1 VVGSDPAGDQVDG
14 ILKSDWMVAANN
26 QCGIPQTISYLEV
39 KMKPVKY
46 PIAFLLILVLLV
58 PTACG
63 SFQPDIEKT
72 TRPEATD
79 QPAVPT
85 QAEEIPAGVLVARDL
100 ALAYVANIY
109 GGDSPPFSL
118 DWAMAIVSE
127 EGLVGAV
134 HYRFAAEDWTI
145 IIVVPVIPLDL
156 VVYQVTISNPTTSFE
171 WQGTVDTDGQ
181 VTEEVS
187 TDVTQIQAIGWMGAV
202 YALSPEGQ
210 FDDYVLF
217 QSGGAFG
224 ITGANANLEAEII
237 GLRDKSEP
245 GKYAHF
251 WGTLTCKVPAFN
263 GCELMVTRLRVGATA
278 TDPEPIEG
286 LEGRAVSGFFNSG
299 LTESFVLTG
308 PIPTRYG
315 LTALDGIDS
324 EIAAQL
330 RSLRDTNS
338 IIRVSGQLVTGVPDV
353 NGSQLQVTEFEVVQ
367 EASSPAEMEVFAW
380 YGYVHTN
387 VDPRAGFD
395 SILVLPYGGVVGMVG
410 ANANLEAEI
419 VGLRD
424 KSEPGKYAHFWGTLT
439 CNLPSDG
446 VCLLTVSRLRED
458 GPGEF
463 FDPDPVEGWDGIL
476 VSSTFNMG
484 LTTVLVNT
492 EVPFPVY
499 FGLDSTDPEI
509 SAQFEALRDSGAVV
523 RVWGELYAGVMNT
536 NATSIMVAG
545 IEVLGSP

>member
-1 VVGSDPAGDQVDG
+1 
-14 ILKSDWMVAANN
+14 
-26 QCGIPQTISYLEV
+26 
-39 KMKPVKY
+39 MKPEKY
-46 PIAFLLILVLLV
+46 LIVFFLILVLLLS
-58 PTACG
+58 TACG
-63 SFQPDIEKT
+63 SFQLDIEKT
-72 TRPEATD
+72 TGPEATD

-85 QAEEIPAGVLVARDL
+85 QVDEIPAGVLVARDL

-109 GGDSPPFSL
+109 GGDSPPDSL
-118 DWAMAIVSE
+118 DWVGAIVSE

-145 IIVVPVIPLDL
+145 IIIVPVIPLDM
-156 VVYQVTISNPTTSFE
+156 VVYQVTTTNPATNFE
-171 WQGTVDTDGQ
+171 WQGTVDADGQ

-187 TDVTQIQAIGWMGAV
+187 TDVTQIQVIGWMGAV
-202 YALSPEGQ
+202 YTLIPDGQ

-224 ITGANANLEAEII
+224 ITGSDANLEAEIV

-263 GCELMVTRLRVGATA
+263 GCELMVTQLRVGATT

-286 LEGRAVSGFFNSG
+286 LEGRVVSGFFNSG
-299 LTESFVLTG
+299 LAESFVLTG

-324 EIAAQL
+324 EKVARL

-367 EASSPAEMEVFAW
+367 EDSSPAEMKVYAW
-380 YGYVHTN
+380 YGSVYTN
-387 VDPRAGFD
+387 IDPRAGFD

-410 ANANLEAEI
+410 ANANLKAEI

-439 CNLPSDG
+439 CNLPSDD
-446 VCLLTVSRLRED
+446 VCLLTVSRLRKD
-458 GPGEF
+458 SSREF
-463 FDPDPVEGWDGIL
+463 FDPDPVEGWKGIL
-476 VSSTFNMG
+476 VSNTFNMG

-492 EVPFPVY
+492 EIPFPVC

-509 SAQFEALRDSGAVV
+509 SAQFEALRDSGTVV
-523 RVWGELYAGVMNT
+523 RIWGDLSAGVMNT
-536 NATSIMVAG
+536 NATSIMVTG

>member
-1 VVGSDPAGDQVDG
+1 
-14 ILKSDWMVAANN
+14 
-26 QCGIPQTISYLEV
+26 
-39 KMKPVKY
+39 MKPVKY
-46 PIAFLLILVLLV
+46 PIAFLLILVLLL
-58 PTACG
+58 PTSCG
-63 SFQPDIEKT
+63 SFQLDIEKT
-72 TRPEATD
+72 TGPEATD

-109 GGDSPPFSL
+109 GGDSPPDGL
-118 DWAMAIVSE
+118 DWARAIVSE

-145 IIVVPVIPLDL
+145 IIVVPVIPLDM
-156 VVYQVTISNPTTSFE
+156 VVYPVTISNPTTSFE
-171 WQGTVDTDGQ
+171 WQGMVDTDGQ

-187 TDVTQIQAIGWMGAV
+187 TDVTQIQVIGWMGAV
-202 YALSPEGQ
+202 YALNPDGQ

-224 ITGANANLEAEII
+224 ITGADANLEAEIVD
-237 GLRDKSEP
+237 LRDKSEP

-286 LEGRAVSGFFNSG
+286 LEGRVVSGFFNSG

-308 PIPTRYG
+308 PIPARYG

-324 EIAAQL
+324 EISAQL
-330 RSLRDTNS
+330 RNLRDTNS

-353 NGSQLQVTEFEVVQ
+353 NGSQLQVTEFNVVQ
-367 EASSPAEMEVFAW
+367 ETSSPAEMKVFAW
-380 YGYVHTN
+380 YGHVHTN
-387 VDPRAGFD
+387 VDSRAGFD
-395 SILVLPYGGVVGMVG
+395 TILVLPYGGVVGIVG
-410 ANANLEAEI
+410 ASTSIRNQIASLKDVLPGAN
-419 VGLRD
+419 
-424 KSEPGKYAHFWGTLT
+424 FWGALT
-439 CNLPSDG
+439 CNFPSDG

-476 VSSTFNMG
+476 VSNTFNMG

-523 RVWGELYAGVMNT
+523 RVWGELSAGVMNT
-536 NATSIMVAG
+536 NATSIMVTG

>member
-1 VVGSDPAGDQVDG
+1 
-14 ILKSDWMVAANN
+14 
-26 QCGIPQTISYLEV
+26 
-39 KMKPVKY
+39 MKPEKY
-46 PIAFLLILVLLV
+46 LIVFFLILVLLLS
-58 PTACG
+58 TACG
-63 SFQPDIEKT
+63 SFQLDIEKT
-72 TRPEATD
+72 TGPEATD

-85 QAEEIPAGVLVARDL
+85 QVDEIPAGVLVARDL

-109 GGDSPPFSL
+109 GGDSPPDSL
-118 DWAMAIVSE
+118 DWVGAIVSE

-145 IIVVPVIPLDL
+145 IIIVPVIPLDM
-156 VVYQVTISNPTTSFE
+156 VVYQVTTTNPATNFE
-171 WQGTVDTDGQ
+171 WQGTVDADGQ

-187 TDVTQIQAIGWMGAV
+187 TDVTQIQVIGWMGAV
-202 YALSPEGQ
+202 YTLIPDGQ

-224 ITGANANLEAEII
+224 ITGSDANLEAEIV

-263 GCELMVTRLRVGATA
+263 GCELMVTQLRVGATT

-286 LEGRAVSGFFNSG
+286 LEGRVVSGFFNSG
-299 LTESFVLTG
+299 LAESFVLTG

-324 EIAAQL
+324 EKVARL

-338 IIRVSGQLVTGVPDV
+338 IIRVSGQLVTGV
-353 NGSQLQVTEFEVVQ
+353 
-367 EASSPAEMEVFAW
+367 
-380 YGYVHTN
+380 
-387 VDPRAGFD
+387 

-410 ANANLEAEI
+410 ANANLKAEI

-439 CNLPSDG
+439 CNLPSDD
-446 VCLLTVSRLRED
+446 VCLLTVSRLRKD
-458 GPGEF
+458 SSREF
-463 FDPDPVEGWDGIL
+463 FDPDPVEGWKGIL
-476 VSSTFNMG
+476 VSNTFNMG

-492 EVPFPVY
+492 EIPFPVC

-509 SAQFEALRDSGAVV
+509 SAQFEALRDSGTVV
-523 RVWGELYAGVMNT
+523 RIWGDLSAGVMNT
-536 NATSIMVAG
+536 NATSIMVTG